1 MPPRDPTDAGLGP
14 RSMGEACRDKG
25 LDDDGERCPVCQL
38 RHLCKNESR
47 WLVCHT
53 ERPRYLN

>member
-1 MPPRDPTDAGLGP
+1 
-14 RSMGEACRDKG
+14 MGEACRDKG